1 MSKTVTIHSVSKLSH
16 NWGRFDNYQVS
27 HGTRDGGQLTITR
40 EIYDHGSAAAV
51 LLYAPEA
58 GTVILTRQFRL
69 PAHLNGDEA
78 WMIEVPAGMLDGE
91 APEVAAQREALEET
105 GYAPRD
111 LVFVC
116 NAYSS
121 PGSLTE
127 KCACFIARYTPGQR
141 AEAGGGLAA
150 EGEDIEVLEITL
162 ESAMAMV
169 TSGEIADAKT
179 ILLLQALML
188 RLAAGTLWVS

>member
-1 MSKTVTIHSVSKLSH
+1 MSKTVTIHSVTKLSH
-16 NWGRFDNYQVS
+16 NWGRFDDYQVS
-27 HGTRDGGQLTITR
+27 HGTRDGGLLTITR
-40 EIYDHGSAAAV
+40 EIYDHGSSAAV

-78 WMIEVPAGMLDGE
+78 WLIEVPAGMLDGE
-91 APEVAAQREALEET
+91 APEAAAQREALEET

-111 LVFVC
+111 LIFVC

-127 KCACFIARYTPGQR
+127 KCACFIARYTQGQKP
-141 AEAGGGLAA
+141 EAGGGLAA
-150 EGEDIEVLEITL
+150 EGEDIEVLEMSL

-169 TSGEIADAKT
+169 GSGEIVDAKT

-188 RLAAGTLWVS
+188 RLAAGPLWAS